1 MSLLVPSTSLVLS
14 MPLLVLLSLASCST
28 LTDPSSPEPPARVAA
43 VESFAVYFAD
53 PWRDTLATFDL
64 VILDPDNRSA
74 REIRRLQAAG
84 AQSIAYVNLGE
95 AETYR
100 YFWDQVDDDWLL
112 GPNPNWPN
120 HYYVDARAEGWRRL
134 LLDTV
139 IPNIMDTG
147 FDGLFFD
154 MVDTTLPGLHPETR
168 PGMIQL
174 MQEIRR
180 AYPER
185 LLLMNNGLFLIDDV
199 APLIDALV
207 VENVF
212 TRYDFDN
219 NRYVRTA
226 TAERER
232 LVNRLHSARTEYG
245 LRSFLLNY
253 AEAGTSPDR
262 AYALQRAQKAR
273 LLTFVST
280 VELDTIFPSLS
291 PQ

>member
-1 MSLLVPSTSLVLS
+1 MSLLPTPLLLNV
-14 MPLLVLLSLASCST
+14 PLLVLLSLASCST
-28 LTDPSSPEPPARVAA
+28 LTDSSAPEPPARIAA
-43 VESFAVYFAD
+43 VESFATYFAD
-53 PWRDTLATFDL
+53 PWPDTLATFDL
-64 VILDPDNRSA
+64 VILDPDNRSTQ
-74 REIRRLQAAG
+74 EIRRLKNAG
-84 AQSIAYVNLGE
+84 AQPIAYLNLGE

-100 YFWDQVDDDWLL
+100 YFWDQVEDDWLL
-112 GPNPNWPN
+112 GPNPNWPD
-120 HYYVDARAEGWRRL
+120 HYYVDARADGWHRL

-154 MVDTTLPGLHPETR
+154 MVDTALPGLHPETR

-174 MQEIRR
+174 IQEIRR

-199 APLIDALV
+199 APFIDALV

-212 TRYDFDN
+212 TRYDFDDD
-219 NRYVRTA
+219 RYVRTA
-226 TAERER
+226 TTERER
-232 LVNRLHSARTEYG
+232 LVTELHSARTEHG

-262 AYALQRAQKAR
+262 TYALRQAQRTR

-280 VELDTIFPSLS
+280 VELDTIFPPLS
-291 PQ
+291 SQ